1 MEIDDLDRQLTH
13 ALRINGRAGYR
24 EIGTVLSVSD
34 QTVARRYRR
43 LRAEAGVRV
52 VGLPNPIELGYETWL
67 IRLRAAPDAALP
79 IARALARRPD
89 TGWVSITSGG
99 TEIACTVRVPAS
111 VDRETLLLQ
120 KLPRTPRVTSI
131 SAHCVVHQFVGGAV
145 GPDLHDDAL
154 TAEQIAVLTPA
165 RAASGADRSVA
176 HLTPA
181 DAPLLEALAW
191 DGRLSY
197 AELAATTGWPE
208 STARRRVQELFESGS
223 LYTDVE
229 SDPELYGFRAAVLL
243 WLTVAPSRLATVG
256 AALREHE
263 EIVFAAATTGP
274 TNMQALVVCRDMPEF
289 YRYLTEKL
297 GLLDGVE
304 RIESEPLLRIVKQLG
319 MVRVTHRQQ
328 RVPESGEY
336 RAGQQ
341 ADLALPVGP
350 DCAAITAGRAAG
362 RVAGRPRRETGR
374 RPAGRRPS

>member
-1 MEIDDLDRQLTH
+1 MEIDDLDRQVTH

-24 EIGTVLSVSD
+24 EIGTVLGVSD

-67 IRLRAAPDAALP
+67 IRLRAAPDSALS
-79 IARALARRPD
+79 IAGALARRSD

-99 TEIACTVRVPAS
+99 TEIACVVRVPAS

-120 KLPRTPRVTSI
+120 KLPRTPRVASV
-131 SAHCVVHQFVGGAV
+131 SAHCVIHQFVGGAV

-154 TAEQIAVLTPA
+154 TAEQIAALTPVRLAGGDRPAA
-165 RAASGADRSVA
+165 R
-176 HLTPA
+176 LTPA

-197 AELAATTGWPE
+197 AELTAATGWPE
-208 STARRRVQELFESGS
+208 STTRRRVQELFESGS

-229 SDPELYGFRAAVLL
+229 VEAEPYGFRAPVLL
-243 WLTVAPSRLATVG
+243 WLTVTPSRLAAVG

-274 TNMQALVVCRDMPEF
+274 TNVQALVVCRDMPEF
-289 YRYLTEKL
+289 YHYLTEKL
-297 GLLDGVE
+297 GPLDGVE
-304 RIESEPLLRIVKQLG
+304 RIESEPLLRNVKQLG
-319 MVRVTHRQQ
+319 TVR
-328 RVPESGEY
+328 
-336 RAGQQ
+336 
-341 ADLALPVGP
+341 
-350 DCAAITAGRAAG
+350 
-362 RVAGRPRRETGR
+362 
-374 RPAGRRPS
+374 

>member
-1 MEIDDLDRQLTH
+1 MKIDELDRQVTH

-24 EIGTVLSVSD
+24 EIGAVLGVSD
-34 QTVARRYRR
+34 QTIARRYRR
-43 LRAEAGVRV
+43 LRAEAGMRV
-52 VGLPNPIELGYETWL
+52 VGLPNPIELGYETWW
-67 IRLRAAPDAALP
+67 IRVRAAPDSVSP
-79 IARALARRPD
+79 IAGALARRPD
-89 TGWVSITSGG
+89 TGWVFITSGG

-111 VDRETLLLQ
+111 ADRETLLLR
-120 KLPRTPRVTSI
+120 KLPRTPRVTSV

-154 TAEQIAVLTPA
+154 TGGQIAALTPA
-165 RAASGADRSVA
+165 WAAPGGDRPAA

-181 DAPLLEALAW
+181 DGPLLEALAW

-229 SDPELYGFRAAVLL
+229 IDPELYGFRAPVLL
-243 WLTVAPSRLATVG
+243 WLTVSPSRLAAVG

-274 TNMQALVVCRDMPEF
+274 TNVQALVLCRDMPEF

-297 GLLDGVE
+297 SSLDGVE
-304 RIESEPLLRIVKQLG
+304 RIESEPLLQNVKQLG
-319 MVRVTHRQQ
+319 TVR
-328 RVPESGEY
+328 
-336 RAGQQ
+336 
-341 ADLALPVGP
+341 
-350 DCAAITAGRAAG
+350 
-362 RVAGRPRRETGR
+362 
-374 RPAGRRPS
+374 

>member
-1 MEIDDLDRQLTH
+1 MEIDDLDRQVTH

-24 EIGTVLSVSD
+24 EIGTVLGVSD

-52 VGLPNPIELGYETWL
+52 VGLPNPIELGYETWM
-67 IRLRAAPDAALP
+67 IRLRAVPDSALS
-79 IARALARRPD
+79 IAGALARRPD

-99 TEIACTVRVPAS
+99 TEIVCNVRVPAS

-120 KLPRTPRVTSI
+120 KLPRTPRVTSV

-154 TAEQIAVLTPA
+154 TAEQIAALTPA
-165 RAASGADRSVA
+165 WAAPSGDRSAA
-176 HLTPA
+176 HLTAA

-191 DGRLSY
+191 NGRLSY
-197 AELAATTGWPE
+197 AELAAATGWPE
-208 STARRRVQELFESGS
+208 STARRRVQDLFESGS

-229 SDPELYGFRAAVLL
+229 VEPEMYGFRAPILL
-243 WLTVAPSRLATVG
+243 WLAVSPSRLAAVG

-274 TNMQALVVCRDMPEF
+274 TNLQALALCRDMPEF

-297 GLLDGVE
+297 SSLDGVE
-304 RIESEPLLRIVKQLG
+304 RIESEPLLRNVKQLG
-319 MVRVTHRQQ
+319 TVR
-328 RVPESGEY
+328 
-336 RAGQQ
+336 
-341 ADLALPVGP
+341 
-350 DCAAITAGRAAG
+350 
-362 RVAGRPRRETGR
+362 
-374 RPAGRRPS
+374 

>member
-1 MEIDDLDRQLTH
+1 VGIDDLDRQVTH

-24 EIGTVLSVSD
+24 EIGTVLGVSD

-43 LRAEAGVRV
+43 LRAEAGMRV
-52 VGLPNPIELGYETWL
+52 VSVPNPIGLGYETWL
-67 IRLRAAPDAALP
+67 IRVRAAPDSALQ
-79 IARALARRPD
+79 IAGALARRTD

-99 TEIACTVRVPAS
+99 TEVGCTVRVPAS

-120 KLPRTPRVTSI
+120 KLPRTPRVTSV

-154 TAEQIAVLTPA
+154 TAEQIAALTPV
-165 RAASGADRSVA
+165 RAAPGRDQPAA
-176 HLTPA
+176 PLTSA

-208 STARRRVQELFESGS
+208 STARRRVRELLESGS

-229 SDPELYGFRAAVLL
+229 IDAELYGFRAPVLL
-243 WLTVAPSRLATVG
+243 WLTVSPSRLAAVG
-256 AALREHE
+256 AALRAHE

-274 TNMQALVVCRDMPEF
+274 TNVQALVVCRDMPEL

-297 GLLDGVE
+297 GSLDGVE
-304 RIESEPLLRIVKQLG
+304 RIESEPLLRNVKQLG
-319 MVRVTHRQQ
+319 TVRSHTANN
-328 RVPESGEY
+328 GY
-336 RAGQQ
+336 RPG
-341 ADLALPVGP
+341 LPARRSPSNQIYVF
-350 DCAAITAGRAAG
+350 RY
-362 RVAGRPRRETGR
+362 RPGFPCPFSKTRM
-374 RPAGRRPS
+374 ARPSLRRRSI

>member
-1 MEIDDLDRQLTH
+1 VEIDDLDRQLTH

-24 EIGTVLSVSD
+24 EIGTVLGVSD

-67 IRLRAAPDAALP
+67 IRLRTAPDSALP
-79 IARALARRPD
+79 TARALARRPD

-99 TEIACTVRVPAS
+99 TEIACTVRVPGS

-120 KLPRTPRVTSI
+120 KLPRTPRVTSV

-154 TAEQIAVLTPA
+154 SAEQIAALTPV
-165 RAASGADRSVA
+165 RSDGDRSAA
-176 HLTPA
+176 HLTTA

-208 STARRRVQELFESGS
+208 STTRRRMQELFESGS

-229 SDPELYGFRAAVLL
+229 IDPERYGFRAPVLL
-243 WLTVAPSRLATVG
+243 WLTVSPSRLAAVG
-256 AALREHE
+256 AELREHE

-274 TNMQALVVCRDMPEF
+274 TNLQALVVCRDMPDF
-289 YRYLTEKL
+289 YRYLSEKL
-297 GLLDGVE
+297 GMLDGVE
-304 RIESEPLLRIVKQLG
+304 RVESEPLLRNVKQLG
-319 MVRVTHRQQ
+319 TVR
-328 RVPESGEY
+328 
-336 RAGQQ
+336 
-341 ADLALPVGP
+341 
-350 DCAAITAGRAAG
+350 
-362 RVAGRPRRETGR
+362 
-374 RPAGRRPS
+374 

>member
-1 MEIDDLDRQLTH
+1 VEIDDLDRQVTH

-24 EIGTVLSVSD
+24 EIGTVLGVSD

-67 IRLRAAPDAALP
+67 IRLRAAPDSVLP
-79 IARALARRPD
+79 IAAALARRPD

-99 TEIACTVRVPAS
+99 TEIACTVRVPAPA
-111 VDRETLLLQ
+111 DRETLLLR
-120 KLPRTPRVTSI
+120 KLPRTPRVTSV
-131 SAHCVVHQFVGGAV
+131 SAHCVVHQYVGGAV

-154 TAEQIAVLTPA
+154 TAEQIAALTPV
-165 RAASGADRSVA
+165 RAAPGGDRPA
-176 HLTPA
+176 ARLTSA
-181 DAPLLEALAW
+181 DAPLLEALAG

-229 SDPELYGFRAAVLL
+229 IDTELYGYRAPVLL
-243 WLTVAPSRLATVG
+243 WLTVSPSRLAAVG
-256 AALREHE
+256 AALRGHE

-274 TNMQALVVCRDMPEF
+274 TNVQALVVCRDMPQF

-297 GLLDGVE
+297 GPLDGVE
-304 RIESEPLLRIVKQLG
+304 RIESEPLLRNVKQLG
-319 MVRVTHRQQ
+319 TVR
-328 RVPESGEY
+328 
-336 RAGQQ
+336 
-341 ADLALPVGP
+341 
-350 DCAAITAGRAAG
+350 
-362 RVAGRPRRETGR
+362 
-374 RPAGRRPS
+374 